1 MDEIAVFA
9 TKQIELRRAQTAGK
23 LLTCA
28 AQALDVHVTEQRWRF
43 SRVSHFHYF
52 RSPKSYL

>member
-23 LLTCA
+23 FNT
-28 AQALDVHVTEQRWRF
+28 DVRGASSGRACQRWRF
-43 SRVSHFHYF
+43 SRVLHFHYF